1 MIKYLFLACTALL
14 FLSSCTDTDTVEA
27 ADETN
32 KSGDNFTVTG
42 SISGAANTTFYLE
55 AQSQQ
60 GTISIAQA
68 TSDAEGKFKMIGNVP
83 GLGMYQLRMG
93 NAPDKV
99 LLLTL
104 VPGDELTL
112 TATAETYATNP
123 EASGTPWADVM
134 AEYMVH
140 VTKFRS
146 EQNKLVALQS
156 EGAVSDEEL
165 QEKYMELKNEID
177 EFALSKLKA
186 DPGNAFN
193 IVLSTYAVPS
203 MDFQNWNPE
212 SLNVLRDVASAYTK
226 NYPDS
231 PISATLS
238 NQVYQIEIAYN
249 QHVANNSGTR
259 VAPEIALN
267 NPNGQEIRLSSLRG
281 KYVLIDFWA
290 SWCAPCR
297 RESPNVVR
305 MYNKY
310 KDQGFTV
317 YSVSLDD
324 NAEAWKQAI
333 AKDGLVWPNH
343 VSDLLQWNS
352 PMHQLYGFN
361 GIPYTVLVNE
371 EGNIIG
377 TGLRGEAL
385 EQKLKEIF
393 EN

>member
-1 MIKYLFLACTALL
+1 MIKYLFIAFTLALIFT
-14 FLSSCTDTDTVEA
+14 SCSDTDTVD
-27 ADETN
+27 ADLTSEDDELV
-32 KSGDNFTVTG
+32 DNFTISGV
-42 SISGAANTTFYLE
+42 ISGASNTVFYLE

-60 GTISIAQA
+60 GTIAIAQA
-68 TSDAEGKFKMIGNVP
+68 TADASGNFKMKGNVP

-93 NAPDKV
+93 EATDKI

-104 VPGDELTL
+104 SPDDDLTI
-112 TATAETYATNP
+112 TATSETYASNP
-123 EASGTPWADVM
+123 KATGTKWAKVM
-134 AEYMVH
+134 SEYILQVSAFRDAQAELM
-140 VTKFRS
+140 
-146 EQNKLVALQS
+146 ELQ
-156 EGAVSDEEL
+156 GTIDDEEL
-165 QEKYMELKNEID
+165 EKRYLEQKAIID
-177 EFALSKLKA
+177 EFALSNMKA
-186 DPGNAFN
+186 DPSNPFN

-203 MDFQNWNPE
+203 MDFQNWDPK
-212 SLNVLRDVASAYTK
+212 SLDVLKNVADAFTK
-226 NYPDS
+226 KYADS

-238 NQVYQIEIAYN
+238 NQVYQIELAYN
-249 QHVANNSGTR
+249 QHTANSSGTR
-259 VAPEIALN
+259 TAPEIALN
-267 NPNGQEIRLSSLRG
+267 NPAGQEIRLSSLRG

-324 NAEAWKQAI
+324 NAEKWKGAI
-333 AKDGLVWPNH
+333 AQDGLIWPNH
-343 VSDLLQWNS
+343 VSDLLQWKS
-352 PMHQLYGFN
+352 PMPQLYGFN
-361 GIPYTVLVNE
+361 GIPYTVLVNK

-377 TGLRGEAL
+377 TGLRGPAL